1 MEIQSGNRR
10 EALGMQRASIVLL
23 HGYGA
28 DEHDLFTLADLF
40 PPEYAVVCPRAPLP
54 TPWGGYAW
62 FDLDLQNGEFRYD
75 EKQAQVSAN
84 LLVELLRGLETPVV
98 VGGFSQG
105 AMIAF
110 GAAVTSS
117 LSNVAG
123 MICMSGAWLP
133 CFQSMSEPAFPF
145 LLSHGTGDQIVPF
158 EWGRD
163 ACQKLQDLGAKA
175 EFDPFAMG
183 HEINPECLDLVV
195 LRARDW
201 VEKWHE
207 GIQLV

>member
-1 MEIQSGNRR
+1 MEIQGERR
-10 EALGMQRASIVLL
+10 RDAVGIQRATVVML

-28 DEHDLFTLADLF
+28 DENDLFALADRF
-40 PPEYAVVCPRAPLP
+40 PREYAVVCPRAPLP

-62 FDLDLQNGEFRYD
+62 FDLDLENGEFRYD
-75 EKQAQVSAN
+75 ENQARVSAN
-84 LLVELLRGLETPVV
+84 LLVELLGRLEPPVV

-105 AMIAF
+105 AMIAL

-145 LLSHGTGDQIVPF
+145 LLTHGTGDQIVPF